1 MKLTGILIAV
11 LTATFLTSPLQFASP
26 LQLAPATD
34 AAPLPLSQIFFGP
47 TALSADAEALIQHE
61 INFVETRPAYAA
73 SLAVVEDN
81 ADTIKAAA
89 DKYGVPR
96 DVAIGVA
103 LLENGGSETAKS
115 PAGALGVF
123 QLMPSTAR
131 TLGLVVNRKT
141 DQRKDPAM
149 NIDAGVRYLKQN
161 YDRFGDWGLATW
173 AYHAGEGNVA
183 KALRIY
189 AKTNDGIALPGVNQ
203 SNMLAAY
210 VDQADLTV
218 YDLLSD
224 PSVAHF
230 TAKLH
235 DDSAKYPYKVIATA
249 TLFHQA
255 VG

>member
-1 MKLTGILIAV
+1 MEKTGILIAV
-11 LTATFLTSPLQFASP
+11 LTATFLTSPLQLASP
-26 LQLAPATD
+26 LQSAPAV

-47 TALSADAEALIQHE
+47 TALNADAEALIAHE

-131 TLGLVVNRKT
+131 TLGLVVNRKV
-141 DQRKDPAM
+141 DERKDPAK

-189 AKTNDGIALPGVNQ
+189 AENNDGIALPGVNQ
-203 SNMLAAY
+203 ASVLAAY
-210 VDQADLTV
+210 VDQANLTIH
-218 YDLLSD
+218 DLLSD
-224 PSVAHF
+224 PSVETF
-230 TAKLH
+230 TARLH